1 MPNTTEVKKWIKTA
15 LNPIDN
21 HYGFKVGTHKDTSAY
36 GIFKELDG
44 VVFIIPIQTWSG
56 GELLIGRP
64 TIRFQKIHEVLLQL
78 TDLEAF
84 TVKESTFKLAHFP
97 FEEKITINSQEHLD
111 NYITPLK
118 NRIEETII
126 AFNHWSKIENLLNHW
141 DALEG
146 FQKLRNDYF
155 PSARNQ
161 HIIYFIGRLWKDAR
175 TEKWYQEAVKS
186 IHQNIKEHPD
196 IFGEVLSDLE
206 KIKSTLDDNS
216 VSELEALKKQLEVN
230 INIPIL
236 PFVPKTHQIIKEYQ
250 TDIRV
255 SVDYAGIHKVE
266 YRMFSYICLLY
277 TSPSPRDRTRSRMPS
292 SA

>member
-1 MPNTTEVKKWIKTA
+1 M
-15 LNPIDN
+15 
-21 HYGFKVGTHKDTSAY
+21 
-36 GIFKELDG
+36 
-44 VVFIIPIQTWSG
+44 
-56 GELLIGRP
+56 
-64 TIRFQKIHEVLLQL
+64 
-78 TDLEAF
+78 
-84 TVKESTFKLAHFP
+84 
-97 FEEKITINSQEHLD
+97 
-111 NYITPLK
+111 
-118 NRIEETII
+118 
-126 AFNHWSKIENLLNHW
+126 NHW

-266 YRMFSYICLLY
+266 YRMFSYMALTNKGFLWMKSGDEGQDLAKEINELFERFKKNEHDFNELNYTLY
-277 TSPSPRDRTRSRMPS
+277 HYKIEDDKFHIIGYPNKEDLEYFDILEDGGLKDNRNKLIYKLIVENK
-292 SA
+292 